1 VSKKE
6 AQKVLNEF
14 VRTGIRLD
22 DDRATKWLADNLSKI
37 KGRMQPAAFIN
48 SSRTVT
54 RNALTPGRM
63 MFYAYDPKT
72 KDSLPFWDDFPCT
85 IILHPKPNGFLGLNL
100 HYLPP
105 SVRATFLNNLIKYVD
120 DPNWAVYNNYKA
132 LIRITYPILKYTKK
146 LKPKMRKCIKHY
158 LYDHIVSRVAFIPSA
173 EWKTVPFFP
182 LDRFQGATKQD
193 VWRLAK

>member
-1 VSKKE
+1 MSKKE
-6 AQKVLNEF
+6 AQKVLTDF

-22 DDRATKWLADNLSKI
+22 DDRATRWLSQNLSKI
-37 KGRMQPAAFIN
+37 KSRMKPAAFIN
-48 SSRTVT
+48 SSRLAI
-54 RNALTPGRM
+54 RQQLTPGRM

-72 KDSLPFWDDFPCT
+72 KDSLPFWDDFPIV

-105 SVRATFLNNLIKYVD
+105 KVRATFLNNLIRYVD

-132 LIRITYPILKYTKK
+132 LIRVTYPILKQTRK
-146 LKPKMRKCIKHY
+146 LKPSMRKCIKHY
-158 LYDHIVSRVAFIPSA
+158 LYDHIVSNVAFIPSA

-182 LDRFQGATKQD
+182 LENFQGATKED
-193 VWRLAK
+193 VWRLA